1 MVRGERQP
9 FERLP
14 VTGDQP
20 PLLVVLVEHR
30 AARNIIVVRVSGD
43 PLPAFDREN
52 PRQAVLPAQ
61 CLRPEC
67 GSGRQQEQYKKSSFH
82 RYLQYYLAII
92 YLIRPASRP
101 GFSFPTLRP
110 WISVLQILRPGFT
123 PGFAPRQLSCPL
135 PGRARNSVPPRGN
148 FGLAARIFSSP
159 AARPGSCYAPPRLRP
174 RPDPPRSA
182 SRGDFCLAARQ
193 HLKRPPPRSRDI
205 RSQTRRSKNE
215 AGAGNPHRR
224 NRLRPIHIAYR
235 RASRNRAGHRASRI
249 GLRRIR
255 QSPLPALRRC
265 EPFTCV
271 WYAAAPPAGGGAP
284 RSAAGTSTS
293 CPCSVWRHWPA

>member
-1 MVRGERQP
+1 MSAPGVRFRPPTGAIQKKFVSSLSAILFGNHILDTPGLTARIFVP
-9 FERLP
+9 HSAPLDFRAPNPAPRIHTRLRTP
-14 VTGDQP
+14 AAVVP
-20 PLLVVLVEHR
+20 PPGPH
-30 AARNIIVVRVSGD
+30 
-43 PLPAFDREN
+43 PK
-52 PRQAVLPAQ
+52 
-61 CLRPEC
+61 LRP
-67 GSGRQQEQYKKSSFH
+67 
-82 RYLQYYLAII
+82 A
-92 YLIRPASRP
+92 
-101 GFSFPTLRP
+101 
-110 WISVLQILRPGFT
+110 
-123 PGFAPRQLSCPL
+123 
-135 PGRARNSVPPRGN
+135 RGN

-174 RPDPPRSA
+174 RPDPLRSA

-249 GLRRIR
+249 GLHRIR
-255 QSPLPALRRC
+255 QSPPPALRRC

>member
-30 AARNIIVVRVSGD
+30 TARNIIVVRVGGD
-43 PLPAFDREN
+43 PLPPFDREN

-61 CLRPEC
+61 CLRLEC

-123 PGFAPRQLSCPL
+123 PGFVLRQLSCLPRAAPETPSRPEATSTLL
-135 PGRARNSVPPRGN
+135 PGFIHLRLRA
-148 FGLAARIFSSP
+148 P
-159 AARPGSCYAPPRLRP
+159 AAVMHRPGCA
-174 RPDPPRSA
+174 
-182 SRGDFCLAARQ
+182 RG
-193 HLKRPPPRSRDI
+193 
-205 RSQTRRSKNE
+205 
-215 AGAGNPHRR
+215 
-224 NRLRPIHIAYR
+224 PI
-235 RASRNRAGHRASRI
+235 
-249 GLRRIR
+249 
-255 QSPLPALRRC
+255 LP
-265 EPFTCV
+265 
-271 WYAAAPPAGGGAP
+271 
-284 RSAAGTSTS
+284 
-293 CPCSVWRHWPA
+293 

>member
-1 MVRGERQP
+1 M
-9 FERLP
+9 
-14 VTGDQP
+14 
-20 PLLVVLVEHR
+20 
-30 AARNIIVVRVSGD
+30 
-43 PLPAFDREN
+43 
-52 PRQAVLPAQ
+52 
-61 CLRPEC
+61 
-67 GSGRQQEQYKKSSFH
+67 
-82 RYLQYYLAII
+82 
-92 YLIRPASRP
+92 IRPASRP

-123 PGFAPRQLSCPL
+123 PGFVLRQLSCPL

-148 FGLAARIFSSP
+148 FDLAARIYSSP
-159 AARPGSCYAPPRLRP
+159 AARPGSCCAQPRLRP
-174 RPDPPRSA
+174 RPDPPLSA
-182 SRGDFCLAARQ
+182 FRGDFCLAARQ

-249 GLRRIR
+249 GLHRIR
-255 QSPLPALRRC
+255 QSPPPALRRC

>member
-30 AARNIIVVRVSGD
+30 TARNIIVVRVGGD

-61 CLRPEC
+61 CLRLEC

-82 RYLQYYLAII
+82 PHLQYYLAII

-110 WISVLQILRPGFT
+110 WISVLQILRD
-123 PGFAPRQLSCPL
+123 SH
-135 PGRARNSVPPRGN
+135 
-148 FGLAARIFSSP
+148 P
-159 AARPGSCYAPPRLRP
+159 ASYSGSCRAPPRAAPDTPSRP
-174 RPDPPRSA
+174 EATSA
-182 SRGDFCLAARQ
+182 LLPGFI
-193 HLKRPPPRSRDI
+193 HP
-205 RSQTRRSKNE
+205 
-215 AGAGNPHRR
+215 
-224 NRLRPIHIAYR
+224 RLRTPAAVMHRPGCARGPI
-235 RASRNRAGHRASRI
+235 
-249 GLRRIR
+249 
-255 QSPLPALRRC
+255 LP
-265 EPFTCV
+265 
-271 WYAAAPPAGGGAP
+271 
-284 RSAAGTSTS
+284 
-293 CPCSVWRHWPA
+293 

>member
-1 MVRGERQP
+1 MDFAHILARRQVITVQVAPVDPVGHPDHIPVAVYGQPAHLDLPRGRFPVDRPLPRQVAGIVHGDLDILTLAVVESLNAGINLTVPYVDIADMVRGERQP

-20 PLLVVLVEHR
+20 SLLVVLVEHR
-30 AARNIIVVRVSGD
+30 TARNIIVVRVGGD
-43 PLPAFDREN
+43 PLPSFDREN

-123 PGFAPRQLSCPL
+123 PGFVPRQLSCPP

-159 AARPGSCYAPPRLRP
+159 AARPGNCCAAPRLRP
-174 RPDPPRSA
+174 RPDPSRSA
-182 SRGDFCLAARQ
+182 SPRGLLPR
-193 HLKRPPPRSRDI
+193 RPATPE
-205 RSQTRRSKNE
+205 K
-215 AGAGNPHRR
+215 
-224 NRLRPIHIAYR
+224 
-235 RASRNRAGHRASRI
+235 
-249 GLRRIR
+249 
-255 QSPLPALRRC
+255 
-265 EPFTCV
+265 
-271 WYAAAPPAGGGAP
+271 AAAA
-284 RSAAGTSTS
+284 
-293 CPCSVWRHWPA
+293 

>member
-1 MVRGERQP
+1 MLTAITGINWGDEGKGRMVDLISQEYDIVARYQGGNNAGHTVKNERGK
-9 FERLP
+9 FVLNLLP
-14 VTGDQP
+14 
-20 PLLVVLVEHR
+20 
-30 AARNIIVVRVSGD
+30 SG
-43 PLPAFDREN
+43 
-52 PRQAVLPAQ
+52 
-61 CLRPEC
+61 
-67 GSGRQQEQYKKSSFH
+67 
-82 RYLQYYLAII
+82 I
-92 YLIRPASRP
+92 
-101 GFSFPTLRP
+101 
-110 WISVLQILRPGFT
+110 
-123 PGFAPRQLSCPL
+123 
-135 PGRARNSVPPRGN
+135 
-148 FGLAARIFSSP
+148 
-159 AARPGSCYAPPRLRP
+159 LRP

>member
-1 MVRGERQP
+1 MHLADILPRLEIIAVQIAAVHPVRHPDHVVVPVHGQSAHLDLPRFGVPVDRTLPFQVVRIVNGDLNVLALAVFESLDTGIQLAVPHVDIAQVIGFERQS
-9 FERLP
+9 FER
-14 VTGDQP
+14 VFVFGDQP

-52 PRQAVLPAQ
+52 PRQAVLPSQ

-123 PGFAPRQLSCPL
+123 PGFVPRQLSCPL

-159 AARPGSCYAPPRLRP
+159 AARPGNCCAAPRLRP
-174 RPDPPRSA
+174 RPDPSRSA
-182 SRGDFCLAARQ
+182 SPRGLLPR
-193 HLKRPPPRSRDI
+193 RPATPE
-205 RSQTRRSKNE
+205 K
-215 AGAGNPHRR
+215 
-224 NRLRPIHIAYR
+224 
-235 RASRNRAGHRASRI
+235 
-249 GLRRIR
+249 
-255 QSPLPALRRC
+255 
-265 EPFTCV
+265 
-271 WYAAAPPAGGGAP
+271 AAAA
-284 RSAAGTSTS
+284 
-293 CPCSVWRHWPA
+293 